1 MNDDFNIFNL
11 SYIIRIISN
20 VVLSGL
26 YGINNNNNNNN
37 NDYLLF
43 LKSYNTILY
52 WLGIGI
58 DKNILNKSIDD
69 NFIWKYILYN
79 NIVNLKAINKNI
91 TISVK
96 IINMFLY

>member
-37 NDYLLF
+37 NDYL
-43 LKSYNTILY
+43 
-52 WLGIGI
+52 
-58 DKNILNKSIDD
+58 
-69 NFIWKYILYN
+69 YIFK
-79 NIVNLKAINKNI
+79 KAI
-91 TISVK
+91 TQ
-96 IINMFLY
+96 YCTD

>member
-37 NDYLLF
+37 NNNDYL
-43 LKSYNTILY
+43 
-52 WLGIGI
+52 
-58 DKNILNKSIDD
+58 
-69 NFIWKYILYN
+69 YI
-79 NIVNLKAINKNI
+79 
-91 TISVK
+91 
-96 IINMFLY
+96 F